1 MVSDEELIESY
12 RDWLEK
18 YIKSSAEHI
27 QKQKSFIT
35 KDFLEELFQKEEE
48 SEDLL
53 SLPPDFLEICI
64 WSCRQL
70 GNRPSYSI
78 PTGKPIVTEGIIER
92 LDEIRKESEE
102 EFRKALREVLNI
114 KKVPG
119 EDFKEDFLST
129 LFGLLLKRARKII
142 FKKKTKNALWFEE
155 PLVSAVEQN
164 G

>member
-12 RDWLEK
+12 RDWLEN

-27 QKQKSFIT
+27 QKQRTLIT

-64 WSCRQL
+64 WSYRQL

-92 LDEIRKESEE
+92 LDEIREESEE
-102 EFRKALREVLNI
+102 EFRKALREVLSI
-114 KKVPG
+114 KEIPG
-119 EDFKEDFLST
+119 EELKRDFLTT
-129 LFGLLLKRARKII
+129 LFAFLLKRARKII

-155 PLVSAVEQN
+155 PLISATKD
-164 G
+164 